1 MRYQPFRNLG
11 LKALALAI
19 AIVLWLT
26 VAGEH
31 VVERSVRVPLEFRNV
46 PETLEIVGAAPQ
58 NVDVRLR
65 GSSAVLSRLQS
76 GEIVA
81 VIDLSRAR
89 PGSRLF
95 HIQND
100 EVRAPFGVEVEQV
113 IPGTMPLDIEKSLR
127 RSVPVVPATEGS
139 PAPGYVVGRVS
150 SDPAMVSIVGPDSH
164 VRQVA
169 GATTEP
175 VSIQGARARVR
186 DEVAVGVPDST
197 IRLESTE
204 NATVTVEIVPAPMQR
219 QLSNVPVR
227 ARNLASGLRAQV
239 GPASVNITVRGTKD
253 TLDALGND
261 ELTAFVDLA
270 GLGAGQYNLRVQVD
284 ASARFGVTA
293 ISPADVTV
301 TIQVADHHD

>member
-19 AIVLWLT
+19 ATVLWLT

-46 PETLEIVGAAPQ
+46 PESLEIVGAAPQ

-95 HIQND
+95 HIRND

-113 IPGTMPLDIEKSLR
+113 IPGTMPLDIETSLR

-150 SDPAMVSIVGPDSH
+150 SDPSTVSIVGPESH
-164 VRQVA
+164 VRQVS

-175 VSIQGARARVR
+175 VSIEGAHDRVR
-186 DEVAVGVPDST
+186 DDVTIGVADSAV
-197 IRLESTE
+197 RLESPE
-204 NATVTVEIVPAPMQR
+204 NATVIVDIVPAPVQR
-219 QLSNVPVR
+219 VVSNVPVR
-227 ARNLASGLRAQV
+227 SRNLSSGLLAQV
-239 GPASVNITVRGTKD
+239 DPAAVSVTIRGTKE
-253 TLDALGND
+253 TLDALGD
-261 ELTAFVDLA
+261 GLKAFVDLA

-284 ASARFGVTA
+284 ASARFGVIA
-293 ISPADVTV
+293 IDPPDVTV
-301 TIQVADHHD
+301 TIRVADHDE